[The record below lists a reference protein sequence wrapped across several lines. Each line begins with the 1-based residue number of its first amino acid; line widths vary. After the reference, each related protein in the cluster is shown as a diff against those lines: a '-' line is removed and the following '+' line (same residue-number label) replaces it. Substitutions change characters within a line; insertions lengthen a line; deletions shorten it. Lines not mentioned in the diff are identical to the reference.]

1 MKIKQIITLTVLAI
15 AFSNSVFSQVGIGTT
30 TPNASAELDVT
41 STNKGLLPPRMTATQ
56 RDAISSPAA
65 GLMVYQS
72 DGTSGL
78 YYYTG
83 SVWVYINNSTG
94 STLSIANGGTGTTT
108 STGTG
113 SVVLSNSPTLVTPVL
128 GTPTSVTLT
137 NATGLPLTTGITGT
151 LPVANGGTGTTT
163 GSITGTGALTFTA
176 GGTNT
181 DVTITPNGTG
191 NTVLNG
197 DVGIGTISPN
207 ASAKLD
213 VSTTTQGFLPP
224 RMTQAQR
231 IAIATPAA
239 GLIVWCTDCGSAGE
253 LQVNNGTTWTNM
265 VGATASGIVPGAPTS
280 PVATAG
286 NTQASVAFTA
296 PASAGGSAI
305 TGYTVTSS
313 PGSFTATGASSPLV
327 VTGLTNGTSYTFTV
341 VATNASGNSVA
352 SVVSSAVTPN
362 APTANAG
369 AALSAICQSGTS
381 AAMGGSVGGSATGGT
396 WTGGAGTWTNAT
408 NPSTATYT
416 AGASETGSITLTLT
430 TSGGSCG
437 TTTATKTITV
447 NAAGPSIVYC
457 LGAPT
462 TIVDVTNPYTGKT
475 WMDRNLG
482 ASRAATGSTDAAAY
496 GDLYQWGRTA
506 DGHQCRSNTVHY
518 DGTSTR
524 PTTITSTGA
533 WDGKFI
539 IIPSG
544 TNRNDWVTTQTDNA
558 WNTGTAGAPVK
569 TATDP
574 CPAGYR
580 LPTETELNNERLS
593 WVQAPISST
602 NSSTGAFASPLKLPV
617 SGYRS
622 SSSGTLD
629 LVGGVGYYWSSTVS
643 ASNSRALYFDGG
655 NAFMNTEGRAIG
667 FAVRC
672 LKD

>member
-1 MKIKQIITLTVLAI
+1 MGGGGVNA
-15 AFSNSVFSQVGIGTT
+15 QVGIGTT

-41 STNKGLLPPRMTATQ
+41 STTKGL
-56 RDAISSPAA
+56 
-65 GLMVYQS
+65 
-72 DGTSGL
+72 
-78 YYYTG
+78 
-83 SVWVYINNSTG
+83 
-94 STLSIANGGTGTTT
+94 
-108 STGTG
+108 
-113 SVVLSNSPTLVTPVL
+113 
-128 GTPTSVTLT
+128 
-137 NATGLPLTTGITGT
+137 
-151 LPVANGGTGTTT
+151 
-163 GSITGTGALTFTA
+163 
-176 GGTNT
+176 
-181 DVTITPNGTG
+181 
-191 NTVLNG
+191 
-197 DVGIGTISPN
+197 
-207 ASAKLD
+207 
-213 VSTTTQGFLPP
+213 LPP

-231 IAIATPAA
+231 NDIASPAA
-239 GLIVWCTDCGSAGE
+239 GLIIWCTNCGTAGE
-253 LQVNNGTTWTNM
+253 LQVFNGTTWTNM
-265 VGATASGIVPGAPTS
+265 VGGTATS
-280 PVATAG
+280 P
-286 NTQASVAFTA
+286 
-296 PASAGGSAI
+296 
-305 TGYTVTSS
+305 
-313 PGSFTATGASSPLV
+313 
-327 VTGLTNGTSYTFTV
+327 
-341 VATNASGNSVA
+341 
-352 SVVSSAVTPN
+352 

-416 AGASETGSITLTLT
+416 AGASESGSITLTLTTSGGSFGTTTATKSITVNAIPTISATTPASRCSTGTVALGSTASAGTINWYAASSGGSSLGTGTSFTTPSIAATTTYHVDATNSGCTTASRTAVTATVNANPTANAGAALAAINQGATSAAMGGSVGGSATGGTWSGGAGTWTNATNASTATYTAGGSETGSITLTLT

-437 TTTATKTITV
+437 TTTATKNITV

-482 ASRAATGSTDAAAY
+482 ASSAGTGADAY
-496 GDLYQWGRTA
+496 GDLYQWGRAA

-539 IIPSG
+539 TIPSG

-558 WNTGTAGAPVK
+558 WNTGTEGVPVK

-602 NSSTGAFASPLKLPV
+602 NSSAGAFASPLKLPM
-617 SGYRS
+617 SGYRDFS
-622 SSSGTLD
+622 DGTLNS
-629 LVGGVGYYWSSTVS
+629 VGSFGDYWSSTVS
-643 ASNSRALYFDGG
+643 GTSSRLLLFNSSYAGMSASNRADGL
-655 NAFMNTEGRAIG
+655 
-667 FAVRC
+667 AVRC
-672 LKD
+672 IKN